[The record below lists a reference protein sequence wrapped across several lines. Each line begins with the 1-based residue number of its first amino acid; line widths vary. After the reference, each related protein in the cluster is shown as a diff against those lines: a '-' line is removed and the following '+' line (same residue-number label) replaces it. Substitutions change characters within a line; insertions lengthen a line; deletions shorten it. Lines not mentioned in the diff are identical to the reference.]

1 MLLVHNFNSIFLILL
16 QKLKAFAN
24 LVFPNAI
31 VSVLPDRSLKV
42 GTEPMA
48 HGIMTSVTQGA
59 MSGILQHFL

>member
-1 MLLVHNFNSIFLILL
+1 LW
-16 QKLKAFAN
+16 QKLKALAN

-31 VSVLPDRSLKV
+31 VSVLPDRSLQV
-42 GTEPMA
+42 GSEPMA